1 MSELRKEQEEK
12 ILSIL
17 FNVGGI
23 PKSIKSIILDI
34 FLEKRHQN
42 IMSAISKIHEGGK
55 FNYKN
60 IAFYM
65 ADKTENKKW
74 LAELDRIK
82 ELNIPEDEL
91 DEIVNTLKE
100 GVVKEKIKKIN
111 SEIEDKVL
119 NGGDLSYIENIKKD
133 MNNLNLMQSNE
144 NIQNLDEVLEKTMAK
159 IQEGLDKESAITGV
173 STGIKSIDNNTG
185 GFNATD
191 LTVIAARPGQGK
203 TSFVI
208 NVINSFLTQ
217 ENPTKSLFFSA
228 EMPSFQLG
236 MRLLAMQAQVDAQ
249 KMRTP
254 KKITKEEMSRI
265 LEKRELI
272 KRAPIY
278 TNDTA
283 AISIQ
288 EIAEIAKRKR
298 DEEGIEIIFVDY
310 LQRLK
315 YAGFGVEKMS
325 KAERVG
331 EIAKGLKEL
340 AKELEVPVIALA
352 QLNRSVDKGGIPPT
366 LSDLKDS
373 GDIEQEADVIGFVH
387 RDNETIEDIN
397 QPHMVNY
404 IIAKNRHGPLG
415 FLDLNWIPCY
425 TQFLDIQEKKTESPF

>member
-1 MSELRKEQEEK
+1 MQALRTEQEEK
-12 ILSIL
+12 LLSIL
-17 FNVGGI
+17 FTMGEI
-23 PKSIKSIILDI
+23 PKNIKSIVFDL
-34 FLEKRHQN
+34 FLEKKHQN
-42 IMSAISKIHEGGK
+42 IMKSIIKIHEGGK

-65 ADKTENKKW
+65 ADKSQNEKW
-74 LAELDRIK
+74 VKELERIA
-82 ELNIPEDEL
+82 ELNIPVDEL
-91 DEIVNTLKE
+91 GEIINTLKE
-100 GVVKEKIKKIN
+100 GVVKNKVEQIHKDINEKVIK
-111 SEIEDKVL
+111 
-119 NGGDLSYIENIKKD
+119 GGDLSYIENIKKD
-133 MNNLNLMQSNE
+133 FSNLNLMHSQE
-144 NIQNLDEVLEKTMAK
+144 NIQTLDDVLERTMDK
-159 IQEGLDKESAITGV
+159 IEEGLNKESAITGI

-185 GFNATD
+185 GLNDTD
-191 LTVIAARPGQGK
+191 LSIVAARPGQGK
-203 TSFVI
+203 TSYII

-217 ENPTKSLFFSA
+217 ENPTRTLFFSA

-254 KKITKEEMSRI
+254 KKITKEEMARI

-288 EIAEIAKRKR
+288 EIAEIARRKK
-298 DEEGIEIIFVDY
+298 DEDDIQIIFVDY

-315 YAGFGVEKMS
+315 YAGYGVEKMQKS
-325 KAERVG
+325 ERVG

-340 AKELEVPVIALA
+340 AKELEVPVVALA
-352 QLNRSVDKGGIPPT
+352 QLNRTVDKGGIPPT

-373 GDIEQEADVIGFVH
+373 GDIEQEADVIAFIH
-387 RDNETIEDIN
+387 RDNEAIEDIN
-397 QPHMVNY
+397 KAHIVNF

-415 FLDLNWIPCY
+415 FLDLNWIPSY
-425 TQFLDIQEKKTESPF
+425 TQFLDIQESKSKSPF